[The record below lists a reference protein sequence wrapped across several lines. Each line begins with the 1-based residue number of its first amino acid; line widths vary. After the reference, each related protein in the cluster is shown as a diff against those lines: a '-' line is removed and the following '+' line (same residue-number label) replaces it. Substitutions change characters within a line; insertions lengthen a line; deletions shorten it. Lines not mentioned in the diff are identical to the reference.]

1 MKMIIEKMMKIDETP
16 FKKLA
21 DYFENFKN
29 SRKNENFPKRFIERN
44 TNFGMMFEGSCFFAF
59 F

>member
-21 DYFENFKN
+21 DHFENFKN
-29 SRKNENFPKRFIERN
+29 SRKTGKFPKRFIERN
-44 TNFGMMFEGSCFFAF
+44 TLCAGLQRGTVFS
-59 F
+59 